1 MGIFGWIFYIVL
13 GVIFFFILGFISNRY
28 SISKIEKLIISLIL
42 LMFVAG
48 ICFRIGIPYTN
59 DIFLS
64 FVFLL
69 IFDIIY
75 HSYFLEKDFF
85 NKDDDNVKY
94 YLVLIFLG
102 LFINYEFINEVSSVF
117 LTGDDLRVVLWF
129 LAIIFIY
136 KFVKDRNIFS
146 KKDVINKKMSTE
158 NILVNYAKLKYTYHD
173 DCNYDNK
180 ELVNLLYAIMIFN
193 NSKRG
198 KSLRKYDY
206 FMFKLT
212 GNSRPLGIM
221 QVKTKKFITDSE
233 SIDIVYKKLVKL
245 SEKKNSKTKININDV
260 IKSYAKDNYDDIQYI
275 FDIVNK
281 F

>member
-1 MGIFGWIFYIVL
+1 MGIFGWIFYIIL
-13 GVIFFFILGFISNRY
+13 GFIFFFILGFIKNRY
-28 SISKIEKLIISLIL
+28 AISKIEKLIISLIL
-42 LMFVAG
+42 LMVVSG
-48 ICFRIGIPYTN
+48 ICFRIGIPYTK

-75 HSYFLEKDFF
+75 HSYFLERDFF

-117 LTGDDLRVVLWF
+117 LTGEDLRVVLWF

-136 KFVKDRNIFS
+136 KFVKDRNIFGN
-146 KKDVINKKMSTE
+146 KDIVNKKMSTE
-158 NILVNYAKLKYTYHD
+158 NILVNYAKLKYKYQD

-193 NSKRG
+193 NSKRS
-198 KSLRKYDY
+198 KTLRKYDY
-206 FMFKLT
+206 FMFRLN

-221 QVKTKKFITDSE
+221 QVNTKKFITDSE

-260 IKSYAKDNYDDIQYI
+260 IKSYAKDDYLDIQYI